1 MAELQ
6 KEEVSETEKPR
17 PEILVPHLGWKDDTL
32 LAIEDGE
39 KEFSCP
45 RTTPSAAKRLHHH
58 HLTANSVQLGIKL
71 GCGIHFIVDS
81 VQLGTKFS
89 CNVYSSIP
97 CVASSMGFITLP
109 STLSRTKLS
118 WRIVDSC
125 LNGANGVNHG
135 FRFVVGMGE
144 MEFIRCNH
152 SMYSNATTSF
162 SILEASG
169 SMRFYHRNETMR
181 VWRTFNHDQRSQS
194 GICSVKRWKDS
205 FFIHMAKSSP
215 KAEGSFKCNVALCSH
230 LHSSWVLNLES
241 HVVFTA
247 ITSICTIGWV
257 GGYAVPIFARMV
269 MAEKNFKLGP
279 FYLGKRE
286 NQFAWKWFK
295 DQNIEGKGRIAP
307 TVEELAGALKSH
319 DLFIYIG
326 HGSGAQCIPRHEIQ
340 KLENRAATL
349 LMGCSSGSLS
359 LNGQYTLQGTH
370 LSYLSAGSPVIVVNL
385 WEVTDKDIDRFGKA
399 MLVAWLRERSSPS
412 VVCAQCH
419 LVAELKSMSIIG
431 VKGDAKKKIP
441 MKNKVSATSLGIVN
455 VDFRPRQQA
464 VCQAKMTQ
472 ESICHLLHTTCC
484 MVCMATFG
492 PCGILDF
499 LLI

>member
-1 MAELQ
+1 
-6 KEEVSETEKPR
+6 
-17 PEILVPHLGWKDDTL
+17 
-32 LAIEDGE
+32 
-39 KEFSCP
+39 
-45 RTTPSAAKRLHHH
+45 
-58 HLTANSVQLGIKL
+58 
-71 GCGIHFIVDS
+71 
-81 VQLGTKFS
+81 
-89 CNVYSSIP
+89 
-97 CVASSMGFITLP
+97 
-109 STLSRTKLS
+109 
-118 WRIVDSC
+118 
-125 LNGANGVNHG
+125 
-135 FRFVVGMGE
+135 

-169 SMRFYHRNETMR
+169 SMRFYHRNETM
-181 VWRTFNHDQRSQS
+181 
-194 GICSVKRWKDS
+194 
-205 FFIHMAKSSP
+205 
-215 KAEGSFKCNVALCSH
+215 
-230 LHSSWVLNLES
+230 
-241 HVVFTA
+241 
-247 ITSICTIGWV
+247 
-257 GGYAVPIFARMV
+257 
-269 MAEKNFKLGP
+269 
-279 FYLGKRE
+279 RE